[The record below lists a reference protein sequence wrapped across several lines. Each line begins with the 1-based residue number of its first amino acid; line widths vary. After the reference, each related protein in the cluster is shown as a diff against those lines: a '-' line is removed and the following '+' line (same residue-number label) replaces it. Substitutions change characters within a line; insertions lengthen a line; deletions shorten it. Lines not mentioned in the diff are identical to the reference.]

1 MRDAGRTD
9 PLQISLHD
17 EMEPQLDGNKSMG
30 HGLRTA
36 SSLTTLYSHVLVL
49 LAELMRLGK
58 DAASARLL
66 LDLVLEYMRGH
77 DWWMQRRQLATHC
90 LRTVDAVLRE
100 TNQAPLLVTAL
111 ARQTVAA
118 THPDAAIALA
128 GCLMLLLPAAP
139 SGGGGDA
146 AAAVAGGTGR
156 LGATYSLAIHMLAGR
171 HAQVKHTASYCNH
184 CA

>member
-1 MRDAGRTD
+1 
-9 PLQISLHD
+9 
-17 EMEPQLDGNKSMG
+17 MG
-30 HGLRTA
+30 HRLRTA

-66 LDLVLEYMRGH
+66 LDLVLEYMHVH
-77 DWWMQRRQLATHC
+77 DWWMQRRQLATNC

-111 ARQTVAA
+111 ARQTVAV
-118 THPDAAIALA
+118 TQPDAAIALT
-128 GCLMLLLPAAP
+128 GCLMLLLPQGHGGSGG
-139 SGGGGDA
+139 SGGGDV

-156 LGATYSLAIHMLAGR
+156 LGATYSLAIHMLAGK
-171 HAQVKHTASYCNH
+171 HAQVELTTPSYNH